1 MGDRVKTSPPAKS
14 PIGVGCWN
22 LGEKEERKVNQESP
36 PRVSVEQGGA
46 GQVLSSGFQ
55 LKS

>member
-1 MGDRVKTSPPAKS
+1 M
-14 PIGVGCWN
+14 
-22 LGEKEERKVNQESP
+22 GEKEERKVNQESP